1 MPVTYTSV
9 DNKDVDKDKKDVEIK
24 PGTSQVAR
32 DIASFWKEQRGTVD
46 QSNKQWMNDAK
57 DIILRFRDERGTT
70 ANKDQT
76 MRRFNALWA
85 NYKIL
90 FPAILSNCP
99 VPVVERKFLDRDPK
113 ARLSAQILER
123 SSRNEIE
130 TNDLYPSL
138 RKAVADYLL
147 VGRGVAWVRYE
158 PEEGEGESIPATYQD
173 SMEDN
178 LGDAIFDDRE
188 GEIPKPIPKN
198 NKEKTEKLADT
209 ETQLLN
215 ESAPVDYID
224 YRDFRMYPSNARTWQ
239 EVQAIEKK
247 VLLSKRQCIDRFGE
261 DIGKNMHA
269 DRTYE
274 TKDNSGP
281 LSEAQSAYRD
291 INQRNIIV
299 YETWNKID
307 RRIYWTS
314 TGYEGL
320 CDVKDDF
327 LNLKDFWPVPE
338 PLSATMTNDSMI
350 PVPDFKEYQDQ
361 AIQLDE
367 LTQRIAYLTKAC
379 KVAGAYAAEDGTLS
393 RLLDEAFEN
402 ELVAVEDW
410 QGLVDKGGI
419 EGMIYFLPIEKIQ
432 EVIRTLTE
440 VRSQVMQDMD
450 LITGISDVVRGTTDS
465 RETLGGIRLKNNN
478 AGTRLADRQR
488 DVARFAKDTVAIVA
502 EIMAKHYDDEA
513 LIDKSGVM
521 FLDEMQPETV
531 MAELKQGKTKKQQ
544 LRPQPQKPITPGP
557 MGGIP
562 GAPPQAQ
569 AAPPQPGIPPPPPG
583 GMPPQNTPVGAPKP
597 QQMGQGLMPPGM
609 GQPQG
614 QPQQPAVPPELQEQ
628 LEELMMEDE
637 AHKIIDEKLK
647 GALELLR
654 EDVRFF
660 YRIDIETDS
669 TVFADAEQEK
679 VNATEFLTAVTQ
691 FMEKASVII
700 QTMPQAMPLMG
711 RMLQWGVRKFRVG
724 RDLESAIDAF
734 IMSMEAMVKDL
745 ENNPKPNPEEMKTQA
760 DIAMKQ
766 QEMEHQKQLQ
776 MMEQQSQQAND
787 QRDVMKAH
795 MEDQRQQELNQ
806 MEMQMAQQKAQL
818 EREKMELE
826 KQLMLMKHN
835 LEKEKMQME
844 SQHQA
849 QIMQMEQQHQTQTM
863 QLKTQEAQTQ
873 HSIQMDAA
881 RQQQELQNTK
891 HQQGLEMQTAKHKQG
906 LEAGEQ
912 KHKMMK
918 EQAAIKAKQPKA
930 KKKAA

>member
-1 MPVTYTSV
+1 MPVVAESISQ
-9 DNKDVDKDKKDVEIK
+9 KEFSKSASSEIK
-24 PGTSQVAR
+24 PGVSQTAR
-32 DIASFWKEQRGTVD
+32 DIASFWKEQRGQVD
-46 QSNKQWMNDAK
+46 KGYKDWLNQSKE
-57 DIILRFRDERGTT
+57 IIQRFRDERGTT
-70 ANKDQT
+70 INKDQLI
-76 MRRFNALWA
+76 RRFNALWA

-99 VPVVERKFLDRDPK
+99 QPVVERKFLDRDPK

-123 SSRNEIE
+123 ASRNEIE

-138 RKAVADYLL
+138 KRSIADYLL
-147 VGRGVAWVRYE
+147 VGRGVLWVRYE

-178 LGDAIFDDRE
+178 LGDAIFDDQE
-188 GEIPKPIPKN
+188 SEVPKQIPRAK
-198 NKEKTEKLADT
+198 NKETQKLNDT
-209 ETQLLN
+209 EHQLLN
-215 ESAPVDYID
+215 ENTPVDYID
-224 YRDFRMYPSNARTWQ
+224 YRDFRVYPANARNWP

-261 DIGKNMHA
+261 EIGSAMHA
-269 DRTYE
+269 DRVYE
-274 TKDNSGP
+274 HQDNSGP
-281 LSEAQSAYRD
+281 ISEAQQTYRD

-327 LNLKDFWPVPE
+327 LRLKDFFPVPE
-338 PLSATMTNDSMI
+338 PIYATKTNDNMI

-367 LTQRIAYLTKAC
+367 LTQRIAFLTKAC
-379 KVAGAYAAEDGTLS
+379 KVAGAYAAEDGVLS

-402 ELVAVEDW
+402 ELIAVEDW
-410 QGLVDKGGI
+410 AGLVEKGGI
-419 EGMIYFLPIEKIQ
+419 EGMIYFLPIDKIQ

-440 VRSQVMQDMD
+440 VRQQVMQDMD
-450 LITGISDVVRGTTDS
+450 LITGISDVIRGTTDS

-488 DVARFAKDTVAIVA
+488 DVANFAKDTIAIVA
-502 EIMAKHYDDEA
+502 EIMAKHYDNET

-531 MAELKQGKTKKQQ
+531 IAELKQGKTAKQQ
-544 LRPQPQKPITPGP
+544 LRPPQQKPISPAP
-557 MGGIP
+557 MGGA
-562 GAPPQAQ
+562 GAPIQAQGQPQQPPMPMGQPPQNMPVQPPKPPQA
-569 AAPPQPGIPPPPPG
+569 PGQG
-583 GMPPQNTPVGAPKP
+583 LGMG
-597 QQMGQGLMPPGM
+597 MGLMPPGM
-609 GQPQG
+609 GNAP
-614 QPQQPAVPPELQEQ
+614 QPQQSPEIMEQLQE
-628 LEELMMEDE
+628 LLLEDE
-637 AHKIIDEKLK
+637 AHKIIQEKLE
-647 GALELLR
+647 GALDLLR

-669 TVFADAEQEK
+669 TIFADADQEK
-679 VNATEFLTAVTQ
+679 INATEFLTAVTQ

-724 RDLESAIDAF
+724 RDLESSIDAF
-734 IMSMEAMVKDL
+734 INSMEAMVKDL

-760 DIAMKQ
+760 DLAMKQ
-766 QEMEHQKQLQ
+766 QEMAHQQQLQ
-776 MMEQQSQQAND
+776 QMEQQAQQAND
-787 QRDVMKAH
+787 QRDVMKAQ
-795 MEDQRQQELNQ
+795 MEDQRQQELNK
-806 MEMQMAQQKAQL
+806 MEMAMAQQKAQL

-826 KQLMLMKHN
+826 KQLMLLKHK
-835 LEKEKMQME
+835 LETQKMHMEAQHQERSMQME
-844 SQHQA
+844 SAHQ
-849 QIMQMEQQHQTQTM
+849 QQTM

-873 HSIQMDAA
+873 HQIAMQSA
-881 RQQQELQNTK
+881 QQQAEMQNT
-891 HQQGLEMQTAKHKQG
+891 KHKQG
-906 LEAGEQ
+906 LEAQQQKHKLGLEANDQ
-912 KHKMMK
+912 KHKMAK
-918 EQAAIKAKQPKA
+918 EQAAMKTKQKPKNKVA
-930 KKKAA
+930 